1 MRWQGRRQSDNVED
15 LRGEQGGGAGGGF
28 GRGGG
33 LGGPGFR
40 IVRGGGISGILI
52 LVVMFFVQ
60 WASIR
65 CQSCSVTAAWGRA

>member
-15 LRGEQGGGAGGGF
+15 VRGEQGGGVGGGF

-40 IVRGGGISGILI
+40 IVRGGEFPAFSSL
-52 LVVMFFVQ
+52 
-60 WASIR
+60 W
-65 CQSCSVTAAWGRA
+65 